1 MFERLSNRDKILLL
15 ILLTALVGYCFYH
28 FILVVQL
35 KAYTQVESDLAESQA
50 KLTQALAQSAFLQ
63 SENAKL
69 VNAKRDIQE
78 AGKRFE
84 TEMRDG
90 SSVILLGLD
99 GIFEGVD
106 ITDLEPGDI
115 KDDSILLEMPLKI
128 SAQGN
133 YYKMLSFCQD
143 IENMTNLSEVQGL
156 KMEAVSGTDDVRM
169 TVDMIIFSAKTPQG
183 CLSLEDISRWLT
195 GRYNIFSPA
204 AVIAPLP
211 ELADK
216 IIKPA
221 SPSDSPDSQPG
232 GTGSV
237 QDSVGESISPQPEYN
252 GRNSL
257 EE

>member
-1 MFERLSNRDKILLL
+1 
-15 ILLTALVGYCFYH
+15 
-28 FILVVQL
+28 
-35 KAYTQVESDLAESQA
+35 
-50 KLTQALAQSAFLQ
+50 
-63 SENAKL
+63 
-69 VNAKRDIQE
+69 
-78 AGKRFE
+78 
-84 TEMRDG
+84 
-90 SSVILLGLD
+90 
-99 GIFEGVD
+99 
-106 ITDLEPGDI
+106 
-115 KDDSILLEMPLKI
+115 
-128 SAQGN
+128 
-133 YYKMLSFCQD
+133 
-143 IENMTNLSEVQGL
+143 
-156 KMEAVSGTDDVRM
+156 
-169 TVDMIIFSAKTPQG
+169 
-183 CLSLEDISRWLT
+183 LEDISRWLT